1 MLGNPY
7 NGKTCSRQL
16 MSLKSKFHRDLFFF
30 ESGDTE
36 VLKVARDKE
45 VNYLNL
51 LIIFTADKTLSE
63 SHTVCM
69 N

>member
-1 MLGNPY
+1 
-7 NGKTCSRQL
+7 

-51 LIIFTADKTLSE
+51 LITFTANKTLSE

>member
-1 MLGNPY
+1 
-7 NGKTCSRQL
+7 
-16 MSLKSKFHRDLFFF
+16 MSLKSKFHPDLFFF

-51 LIIFTADKTLSE
+51 LKNFYCKQNFKRVTHSMHELITPQDKME
-63 SHTVCM
+63 KG
-69 N
+69 

>member
-1 MLGNPY
+1 
-7 NGKTCSRQL
+7 
-16 MSLKSKFHRDLFFF
+16 MSLKYKFHRDLFFF

-36 VLKVARDKE
+36 VLKVARDEE

-51 LIIFTADKTLSE
+51 HIIFTANKTLSD

>member
-1 MLGNPY
+1 
-7 NGKTCSRQL
+7 
-16 MSLKSKFHRDLFFF
+16 MSLRYKFHRDLFFF

-36 VLKVARDKE
+36 VLKVEEE